1 MVERS
6 ALFVSCRVGHGAN
19 RLAKGDGQMTETAV
33 RLVIEAVQTSGRSMP
48 YSLVFDGGT
57 GLALRVLPSG
67 LKTWLWQGR
76 MRAGRVVRLT
86 LGEWG
91 QQGLSVRQARRL
103 AAEVRS
109 RVRAGRLDTGLTA
122 TTSEPRCRAF

>member
-48 YSLVFDGGT
+48 C
-57 GLALRVLPSG
+57 ALRA
-67 LKTWLWQGR
+67 
-76 MRAGRVVRLT
+76 RAALLYHDFV
-86 LGEWG
+86 GEFP
-91 QQGLSVRQARRL
+91 V
-103 AAEVRS
+103 
-109 RVRAGRLDTGLTA
+109 
-122 TTSEPRCRAF
+122 EPI

>member
-1 MVERS
+1 MAFLIESTYRPVLTEATAR
-6 ALFVSCRVGHGAN
+6 ALEPPDELPQATDR
-19 RLAKGDGQMTETAV
+19 
-33 RLVIEAVQTSGRSMP
+33 
-48 YSLVFDGGT
+48 LVFDGGT

-109 RVRAGRLDTGLTA
+109 RVHAGRLDTGLTA

>member
-1 MVERS
+1 M
-6 ALFVSCRVGHGAN
+6 GHNTINAIPCFHRQELG
-19 RLAKGDGQMTETAV
+19 V
-33 RLVIEAVQTSGRSMP
+33 RLGQRDRP
-48 YSLVFDGGT
+48 GGV

-109 RVRAGRLDTGLTA
+109 RVHAGRLDTGLTA

>member
-33 RLVIEAVQTSGRSMP
+33 RLVIE
-48 YSLVFDGGT
+48 
-57 GLALRVLPSG
+57 
-67 LKTWLWQGR
+67 
-76 MRAGRVVRLT
+76 VRLT